1 MDNKTLEQQIKDLDY
16 QLSIAK
22 SLFYG
27 DSVTCKG
34 LVIGD
39 WDEGEDEYIEDE
51 KIRDTGESIDL
62 TRAFSNCTSLTQ
74 FPPLYLGEGTTV
86 PINPIRDMDSYEFI
100 KYLHEASPEELE
112 SGTITER
119 TLSKITENRQ

>member
-1 MDNKTLEQQIKDLDY
+1 MIKMNNKKLEQQIKDLDY

-27 DSVTCKG
+27 DSASYKCFIVE
-34 LVIGD
+34 D

-51 KIRDTGESIDL
+51 KIRDTVEW
-62 TRAFSNCTSLTQ
+62 AFSNCTSLTQ

-86 PINPIRDMDSYEFI
+86 PIDPIRELDSYDFI
-100 KYLHEASPEELE
+100 KYLHYASPGELE